1 MNELD
6 FIALLRPSA
15 DSIVARG
22 LADDAA
28 IFGDMVLTHDIMIAG
43 THFLP
48 NADPADVAWK
58 LLAVNLSD
66 LAAKGARP
74 LGILLG
80 YTLGDDDWDCAFA
93 AGLADALS
101 HYETGLWGGDTV
113 ALPPHATDAARAIGL
128 TAIGRATHLPV
139 PSRAAAQPGDSIWV
153 TGTLGLAYAGYCHD
167 ARGAP
172 ASEAAMNRFRR
183 PAPRIM
189 EGIALAPLV
198 TAIMDISDGLLLDAT
213 RLADASAVTLSL
225 NDTSIPVA
233 AELAPTDHRRALSWG
248 DDYELLFTL
257 PPGVSPPVA
266 ATLIGN
272 ALARGPHALLIDNEP
287 PARDHPLGWQHR
299 SA

>member
-6 FIALLRPSA
+6 FIALLRQSA
-15 DSIVARG
+15 DPVVARG

-28 IFGDMVLTHDIMIAG
+28 VFGDIVLTHDMMIAG

-48 NADPADVAWK
+48 DADPADIAWK

-74 LGILLG
+74 LGALLG
-80 YTLGDDDWDCAFA
+80 YTLGDDGWDRAFA
-93 AGLADALS
+93 EALHDALS
-101 HYETGLWGGDTV
+101 HYETALWGGDTV
-113 ALPPHATDAARAIGL
+113 ALPPHATGTARAIGL

-139 PSRAAAQPGDSIWV
+139 PSRAAAQPGDGIWV
-153 TGTLGLAYAGYCHD
+153 TGSLGLAYAGYCHD

-172 ASEAAMNRFRR
+172 ASDAALSRFRR
-183 PAPRIM
+183 PTPRIQ

-198 TAIMDISDGLLLDAT
+198 TAIMDVSDGLLLDAS
-213 RLADASAVTLSL
+213 RLADASEVTLSI
-225 NDTSIPVA
+225 DRVAIPMA
-233 AELAPTDHRRALSWG
+233 AELAPPDHRHAVSWG

-257 PPGVSPPVA
+257 PPGATPPCA
-266 ATLIGN
+266 ATKIGVVIVRTTMPLLIG
-272 ALARGPHALLIDNEP
+272 GEP
-287 PARDHPLGWQHR
+287 PATDHPLGWQHR

>member
-1 MNELD
+1 
-6 FIALLRPSA
+6 
-15 DSIVARG
+15 
-22 LADDAA
+22 
-28 IFGDMVLTHDIMIAG
+28 
-43 THFLP
+43 
-48 NADPADVAWK
+48 
-58 LLAVNLSD
+58 
-66 LAAKGARP
+66 
-74 LGILLG
+74 
-80 YTLGDDDWDCAFA
+80 
-93 AGLADALS
+93 
-101 HYETGLWGGDTV
+101 
-113 ALPPHATDAARAIGL
+113 
-128 TAIGRATHLPV
+128 
-139 PSRAAAQPGDSIWV
+139 
-153 TGTLGLAYAGYCHD
+153 
-167 ARGAP
+167 
-172 ASEAAMNRFRR
+172 MNRFRR

-233 AELAPTDHRRALSWG
+233 AELAPADHRHAIGWG

-272 ALARGPHALLIDNEP
+272 ALARGPHALLIDSEP